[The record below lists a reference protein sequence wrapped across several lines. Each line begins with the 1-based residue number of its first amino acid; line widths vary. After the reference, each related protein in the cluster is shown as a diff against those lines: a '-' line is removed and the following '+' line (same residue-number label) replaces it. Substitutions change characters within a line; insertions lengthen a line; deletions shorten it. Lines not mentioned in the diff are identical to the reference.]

1 MLTFWSTI
9 QMHTFVSII
18 FHILSFGLLS
28 LHCQCVMDQMQL
40 KIRPSISSVLWIA
53 IFTQHPLQCDCHNIH
68 YKSKLCNQNCFF
80 FAFCKQLL
88 GTNIIIRERGHFCKS
103 ICSSFAFEIEKK
115 ISVPNL
121 VLESG
126 IWNGQILVH
135 GSVQHDVTLQQ
146 TQEGLFFAIRFPN
159 KRFMSFNVLSR
170 NHRRTCPSLLLS
182 LKVATY

>member
-9 QMHTFVSII
+9 QMHTFVSVI

-40 KIRPSISSVLWIA
+40 KIKPSRSFSVVKNHFTIIFIPYNPYIVIA
-53 IFTQHPLQCDCHNIH
+53 IIFII
-68 YKSKLCNQNCFF
+68 KANCAIKIAF

-115 ISVPNL
+115 IWVHNL
-121 VLESG
+121 VLESS
-126 IWNGQILVH
+126 IWNGQFLFMVLCRMMLLCNRPKKAYF
-135 GSVQHDVTLQQ
+135 LQFGFR
-146 TQEGLFFAIRFPN
+146 TSDLCHS
-159 KRFMSFNVLSR
+159 MSFPGTIAGPV
-170 NHRRTCPSLLLS
+170 CPSSS
-182 LKVATY
+182 L